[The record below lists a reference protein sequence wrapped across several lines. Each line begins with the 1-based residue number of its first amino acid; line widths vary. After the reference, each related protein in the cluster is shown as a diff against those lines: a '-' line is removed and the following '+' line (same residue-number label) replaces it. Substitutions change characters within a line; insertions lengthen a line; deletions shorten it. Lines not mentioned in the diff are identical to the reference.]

1 MDVVKGAAL
10 IMVGITVGLAG
21 AWLLP
26 RGSATNEAPELA
38 THLADLDRRLT
49 RLERTLSDGAAHS
62 PSGTSPQVNRLQES
76 VSQLQEQLT
85 SLTHTGRAPAASASP
100 GAEVVSMSP
109 GAGARQPKEEGIVS
123 GDAEP
128 RTPGAGIDPKQLA
141 YVVTEA
147 LASLAPKYLEE
158 QVSQLYAAQKE
169 ADQEAQREAE
179 QRRRDEQQERRL
191 ARLVS
196 DLYAFVPALSP
207 GQAEEVGQ
215 VLREQWEFMGTMQQQ
230 AEEPGT
236 VMTRGDILQQARELT
251 DEKLYAIL
259 SPPQV
264 DAFRLWRET
273 RFGTPASVSRQ

>member
-1 MDVVKGAAL
+1 
-10 IMVGITVGLAG
+10 MVG
-21 AWLLP
+21 
-26 RGSATNEAPELA
+26 R
-38 THLADLDRRLT
+38 DF
-49 RLERTLSDGAAHS
+49 
-62 PSGTSPQVNRLQES
+62 
-76 VSQLQEQLT
+76 
-85 SLTHTGRAPAASASP
+85 
-100 GAEVVSMSP
+100 
-109 GAGARQPKEEGIVS
+109 
-123 GDAEP
+123 EP
-128 RTPGAGIDPKQLA
+128 RAPGAGIDPKQLA

-158 QVSQLYAAQKE
+158 QVSQLYAARKE

-191 ARLVS
+191 ARFVS
-196 DLYAFVPALSP
+196 DLYTFVPGLSP

-230 AEEPGT
+230 AEEQGG